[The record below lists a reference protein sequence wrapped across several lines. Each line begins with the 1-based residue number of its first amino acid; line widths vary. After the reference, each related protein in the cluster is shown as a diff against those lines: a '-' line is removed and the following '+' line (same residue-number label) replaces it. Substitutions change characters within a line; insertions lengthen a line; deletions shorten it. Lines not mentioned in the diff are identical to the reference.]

1 MNKYY
6 VTIGLEIHI
15 ELNTNTKMFSPSL
28 CTHEGPVNT
37 HINPIDLA
45 MPGTLPSVNANA
57 VKKAIRLA
65 NALHMQLHPHPITF
79 DRKNYYYWDL
89 PKGFQITQQF
99 NPIGTN
105 GYVVLNDGNET
116 KIKIER
122 IHMEEDTAKQLKVE
136 GTNDVL
142 LNYNRCGV
150 PLIEIVSCPDMH
162 SATEV
167 EQYLHALHEICVF
180 MDVSDAKMEEGS
192 MRADVN
198 ISLSKD
204 PNKLGTKVEIKNINS
219 ISNAAQAVEYEIK
232 RQGLMLDQ
240 DLPVEQETRRFD
252 DVSATTIFMRKKVDA
267 VDYKY
272 MTEANILAIDL
283 PNQFIDDALKE
294 ITVHPYE
301 VRKLLLANK
310 LSDKDINILLS
321 NKHLYDYFTKVYTL
335 TNEYKDAARW
345 VLNELLGAI
354 NKQEKTFNDVTDQ
367 EKQDLLT
374 LIKDYKANKFNTKQ
388 AKDLFN
394 DIFVNHLEYKTQL
407 NKLLASSKS
416 FSEQDL
422 QKMINDLLSQHPE
435 TKQDLLTH
443 YDKAEKFITGSL
455 MKLTKGQANPVIIKQ
470 LLMKM
475 K

>member
-1 MNKYY
+1 
-6 VTIGLEIHI
+6 
-15 ELNTNTKMFSPSL
+15 
-28 CTHEGPVNT
+28 
-37 HINPIDLA
+37 
-45 MPGTLPSVNANA
+45 
-57 VKKAIRLA
+57 
-65 NALHMQLHPHPITF
+65 
-79 DRKNYYYWDL
+79 
-89 PKGFQITQQF
+89 
-99 NPIGTN
+99 
-105 GYVVLNDGNET
+105 
-116 KIKIER
+116 
-122 IHMEEDTAKQLKVE
+122 MEEDTAKQLKVE

-162 SATEV
+162 SAAQV

-240 DLPVEQETRRFD
+240 DLAVEQETRRFD
-252 DVSATTIFMRKKVDA
+252 DVTGTTIFMRKKVDA

-321 NKHLYDYFTKVYTL
+321 NKHLYDYFTQVYTL
-335 TNEYKDAARW
+335 TNEYKDAAR
-345 VLNELLGAI
+345 
-354 NKQEKTFNDVTDQ
+354 
-367 EKQDLLT
+367 
-374 LIKDYKANKFNTKQ
+374 
-388 AKDLFN
+388 
-394 DIFVNHLEYKTQL
+394 
-407 NKLLASSKS
+407 
-416 FSEQDL
+416 
-422 QKMINDLLSQHPE
+422 
-435 TKQDLLTH
+435 
-443 YDKAEKFITGSL
+443 
-455 MKLTKGQANPVIIKQ
+455 
-470 LLMKM
+470 
-475 K
+475 